1 MTLFFC
7 WQTAE
12 IRGKFMKKNKIKIMP
27 KETLAKKIN
36 IPKNLGA
43 GIGVNANDPLA
54 IIKDISKTYGKE
66 ELFSGARMRV
76 MPGDRIAIVGAN
88 GMGKTTLL
96 KILIGIEEADEG
108 SRELHRNTRIGYLP
122 QETHWDS
129 LKNTVFEEI
138 HSSNPKMRKLIA
150 RKNDFE
156 EKEKSGRLAGKE
168 VDYYLGTL
176 EEYKASDG
184 YRYEGLIERL
194 LLDFGFAREAWSRVV
209 GSLSGGERTKLA
221 LAKVALT
228 NPNMIILDEPTNHL
242 DIETCEWLEN
252 FLIHWNK
259 AIVCV
264 SHDRYFLDKVC
275 GKTYELTKNGLEKY
289 QCRYSEYVAE
299 KEERRA
305 KLEKDYKTQQHYLK
319 EQQEFIDRFRYKA
332 TKASAVQSRI
342 KMLEKM
348 DKIELPREAA
358 KDIKIRFD
366 AGGKL
371 CRSVLKLDNIS
382 IGPEEKPL
390 FSLDGKLEVEWGDK
404 IGIIGNNGMGKST
417 LLKSIL
423 GKMPLLKGKITID
436 NRAIVGYYAQAHE
449 ELDPD
454 KIILDE
460 VASKTPET
468 EEKIRSVL
476 GALLFSPADVEKKQ
490 IRCLSG
496 GERAR
501 VALAE
506 LILQKVNLLLLDE
519 PTNHLD
525 LPSKEVITKVFKE
538 YKGTI
543 LLVSHDRYILNE
555 ACNYIW
561 DVRDGKLT
569 SYIGNYDDYRY
580 HLAQARNN

>member
-1 MTLFFC
+1 
-7 WQTAE
+7 
-12 IRGKFMKKNKIKIMP
+12 MKKDKIKITP

-36 IPKNLGA
+36 IPKNLGTN
-43 GIGVNANDPLA
+43 IGVNAGDPLV

-66 ELFSGARMRV
+66 ELFSAARMRV

-96 KILIGIEEADEG
+96 KIIIGIEDADEG
-108 SRELHRNTRIGYLP
+108 SRELHRNARIGYLP

-129 LKNTVFEEI
+129 LQNTVFDEI
-138 HSSNPKMRKLIA
+138 HSASPKMRDLIS
-150 RKNDFE
+150 RKNDYE
-156 EKEKSGRLAGKE
+156 AKEKLSRLSESE
-168 VDYYLGTL
+168 VADYLKLL
-176 EEYKASDG
+176 EDYKTADG

-194 LLDFGFAREAWSRVV
+194 LIDFGFAKEAWTRTVAT
-209 GSLSGGERTKLA
+209 LSGGERTKLA
-221 LAKVALT
+221 LAKVALM
-228 NPNMIILDEPTNHL
+228 NPNMIMLDEPTNHL
-242 DIETCEWLEN
+242 DIETSEWLEN

-305 KLEKDYKTQQHYLK
+305 KLEKDYKIQQHYLK

-348 DKIELPREAA
+348 DKIELPKETA

-371 CRSVLKLDNIS
+371 CRSVLKFDGIS

-390 FSLDGKLEVEWGDK
+390 FSLGGKLEVEWGDK
-404 IGIIGNNGMGKST
+404 VGIIGNNGMGKST
-417 LLKSIL
+417 LLKSVL

-436 NRAIVGYYAQAHE
+436 SRAIIGYYAQAHE

-569 SYIGNYDDYRY
+569 GYIGNYDDYKY
-580 HLAQARNN
+580 HLAHIQK